1 MESPSLFTIELPI
14 SKDYEVVIDRFLEVA
29 VLFATIHV
37 MVNVAPA
44 TAGGLFG
51 PNFWQMLL
59 FAAIGVGAYQLVVRK
74 LIRVN
79 CVGDNGGARHFS
91 LRDWIKSKL

>member
-1 MESPSLFTIELPI
+1 MESHSLFTIELPI
-14 SKDYEVVIDRFLEVA
+14 SKEYEVVIDRFLEVA

-37 MVNVAPA
+37 MVNVAPPS
-44 TAGGLFG
+44 AGGLFG

-59 FAAIGVGAYQLVVRK
+59 FAAIGVAAYQLVVRK
-74 LIRVN
+74 LIRIH
-79 CVGDNGGARHFS
+79 CVGAPDKFS

>member
-14 SKDYEVVIDRFLEVA
+14 SKEYEVVIDRFLEIA
-29 VLFATIHV
+29 VLFATIHI
-37 MVNVAPA
+37 MVHVAPA

-59 FAAIGVGAYQLVVRK
+59 FAAIGVGAYQLVVKKFVRFT
-74 LIRVN
+74 
-79 CVGDNGGARHFS
+79 CVGGRNQRNFS
-91 LRDWIKSKL
+91 FREWIKSKL